1 MLRRWDIVGVPGDM
15 WPWDDS
21 APTMFCAII
30 ISSKWAREKAGI
42 IWLCPIREGL
52 GRVAG
57 EGSIPICRVSRT
69 EVEPRSWME
78 SLFGRRETLP
88 AHTDE
93 YFKQFQFQEPVAR
106 MDLLITAAR
115 HELLP
120 YDFGT
125 VDRGTRT
132 RLRKELRRFVDL

>member
-1 MLRRWDIVGVPGDM
+1 MRRWDIVGVPGDM

-21 APTMFCAII
+21 APENFFAII

-52 GRVAG
+52 GRVPG
-57 EGSIPICRVSRT
+57 EGSIPICRISRADA
-69 EVEPRSWME
+69 EPKSWIA
-78 SLFGRRETLP
+78 SLFGPKDALP
-88 AHTDE
+88 AHTDD
-93 YFKQFQFQEPVAR
+93 YFKDQFVFREPIAR

-125 VDRGTRT
+125 VDRATRN